1 MGDDDDDDA
10 YYALFLLA
18 SYNPTT
24 SVAQSIPPPPPP
36 SSSSSSTTTATTQ
49 SSSSSSTT
57 TISSSFSKLVP
68 SIFRRNRKDL
78 SLPPS
83 DIDDFWQ
90 YANNYQSKWSGLH
103 ITLSDFAGKCDST
116 NDHIV
121 KHDSNLILAVIPEI
135 RSALYGNN
143 NINDMIEYTLS
154 DNNINNMKLI
164 RLPNDTIAIDFN
176 IDNIILDKICHVIYR
191 NGIYG
196 LRKQDELKEG
206 NKKDGIKHR
215 LHGER
220 NKLHMSI
227 GNINDIG
234 FIKRLVNLNI
244 NPMTQLPLPP
254 IKSIT
259 GTLTIQSSPIPESLK
274 ESLRVMT
281 WDISIVKWKNIKEE
295 KRVDEIIFKEK
306 LMKTIKN

>member
-1 MGDDDDDDA
+1 MDDDDDDNA

-24 SVAQSIPPPPPP
+24 SVAQSPPAQP
-36 SSSSSSTTTATTQ
+36 SSSSSS
-49 SSSSSSTT
+49 SSSTSST
-57 TISSSFSKLVP
+57 STMSSSFSKLVP
-68 SIFRRNRKDL
+68 SIFRRNRKDITI
-78 SLPPS
+78 PPS
-83 DIDDFWQ
+83 DIEDFWQ
-90 YANNYQSKWSGLH
+90 HANSYQSKWSGLH

-143 NINDMIEYTLS
+143 NVNDMIEYTLS
-154 DNNINNMKLI
+154 NNNINSMKLI
-164 RLPNDTIAIDFN
+164 RLPNDNIAIDFN

-206 NKKDGIKHR
+206 NKKDGLKHR
-215 LHGER
+215 MHGER

-227 GNINDIG
+227 GNINDLG

-254 IKSIT
+254 IKSLT
-259 GTLTIQSSPIPESLK
+259 TLTIQSAPIPESLK
-274 ESLRVMT
+274 ESLRVMS

-306 LMKTIKN
+306 LLKPRKG